1 MAKWLHSNKGNTML
15 IYLAYSFCPA
25 HGTNV
30 LRQKFRYYFITSNGI
45 IIPIQNLIGPVHILK
60 YSAMLLYKLLWTRQW
75 AFWSLILHWS
85 NNPHFKWKPLWTQ
98 SESLNCSGL
107 SQSRQDRKVRFG
119 VWLNLF
125 ELSQEELICSSSVEK
140 SWVFGVWGDLF
151 PQIITDSTTAGG
163 NPRFLQN
170 LPLQRNTNNTSES
183 GQCNGMTG
191 PQRLQ
196 NNLRRLEQNFYET
209 HPKSMTR
216 VATAHSRFLEL
227 VPVSQISPTSL

>member
-1 MAKWLHSNKGNTML
+1 MD
-15 IYLAYSFCPA
+15 
-25 HGTNV
+25 
-30 LRQKFRYYFITSNGI
+30 
-45 IIPIQNLIGPVHILK
+45 
-60 YSAMLLYKLLWTRQW
+60 
-75 AFWSLILHWS
+75 WS

-170 LPLQRNTNNTSES
+170 LSQRNTNNTSE
-183 GQCNGMTG
+183 QNQDNGVAG

-196 NNLRRLEQNFYET
+196 NNLKRLEQIFYET

-216 VATAHSRFLEL
+216 VYTAHSRFLISSSESSL
-227 VPVSQISPTSL
+227 LPFPVPYMKANDGGFQ

>member
-1 MAKWLHSNKGNTML
+1 
-15 IYLAYSFCPA
+15 
-25 HGTNV
+25 
-30 LRQKFRYYFITSNGI
+30 
-45 IIPIQNLIGPVHILK
+45 
-60 YSAMLLYKLLWTRQW
+60 MLL
-75 AFWSLILHWS
+75 WS
-85 NNPHFKWKPLWTQ
+85 NNPHFKWGPLWTQ

-183 GQCNGMTG
+183 GQWYDWR
-191 PQRLQ
+191 P
-196 NNLRRLEQNFYET
+196 EAS
-209 HPKSMTR
+209 KWSK
-216 VATAHSRFLEL
+216 TARAKLFLKL
-227 VPVSQISPTSL
+227 VPNLWQGSPPLATCFLISSSESSWLDFPLVCAILLPVAVPWKPMMGSNKFSRNMFYLFLRCVCL